1 MDKVIP
7 APTSY
12 AAASDEVRAFLHK
25 ANQYNAYIYTKVT
38 LESLPFP
45 KFQLTLD
52 RRPPLPPS
60 CCRSDEKEDASGEED
75 GRSDKKED
83 AFGEEDG

>member
-25 ANQYNAYIYTKVT
+25 ANQYTAYIYIYTKVT

-75 GRSDKKED
+75 G
-83 AFGEEDG
+83 

>member
-1 MDKVIP
+1 MRAKPAQRATVFMDKVIP

-12 AAASDEVRAFLHK
+12 AAASDQVRAFLHK
-25 ANQYNAYIYTKVT
+25 ANQYTTHTHTYIY
-38 LESLPFP
+38 

-60 CCRSDEKEDASGEED
+60 CCRSDEKEDASRED
-75 GRSDKKED
+75 DS
-83 AFGEEDG
+83 

>member
-12 AAASDEVRAFLHK
+12 AAALDEVRAFLHK

-45 KFQLTLD
+45 KF
-52 RRPPLPPS
+52 
-60 CCRSDEKEDASGEED
+60 
-75 GRSDKKED
+75 
-83 AFGEEDG
+83 